1 MIFKNLYFNII
12 LRTLLLTGSCLLLP
26 LANNKY
32 HDIIININIMVFIVL
47 QIVLLIRR
55 LNFVNRDLISF
66 FDSLK
71 YDDSSV
77 ILSNEFQNQDYF
89 RLSKRLQNVN
99 KQILKLKE
107 QNIQQDIYFKTV
119 TEHATVGL
127 MGFDEK
133 GQVKLCN
140 KAFREL
146 LNIESVSKI
155 SKLNSIH
162 SDFESILNKI
172 EPSDQKLLKI
182 DYNNKITQLVIRA
195 TNFKTKD
202 QNLKLISIQDIKNE
216 LDQKELESWQKLV
229 QILRHE
235 IMNSIGPISS
245 TIDTLH
251 EIITNPTTNETRE
264 LKDLNNEILGDIS
277 AGLKIIK
284 ERNIGIHEFI
294 EKFRSLSRIPKPEM
308 KKVSMV
314 ELFSNIQLF
323 WENELKKKNIHFE
336 TSIKDNIEYLL
347 ADKNQIEQILIN
359 LIKNSIESISN
370 KANGKIILT
379 AYFTNIS
386 KIAIDVTDNGKGIS
400 AEIID
405 QVFTPF
411 FTTKENGS
419 GIGLNLARQ
428 MMRLH
433 GGNISLKSIPE
444 SDTTFTLTF

>member
-1 MIFKNLYFNII
+1 MIFKNLYLNII
-12 LRTLLLTGSCLLLP
+12 FRTLLLAGSCLLLP
-26 LANNKY
+26 IANNKY
-32 HDIIININIMVFIVL
+32 HDILININIVVLIVL

-71 YDDSSV
+71 YDDSSI

-99 KQILKLKE
+99 KEILRLKE
-107 QNIQQDIYFKTV
+107 KNIQQDIYFKTV

-127 MGFDEK
+127 LGFDEK
-133 GQVKLCN
+133 GHVKLCN
-140 KAFREL
+140 KAFRKLFE
-146 LNIESVSKI
+146 IESISKI
-155 SKLNSIH
+155 SKLNTIH
-162 SDFESILNKI
+162 SDFESLLNRI

-195 TNFKTKD
+195 TNFKSKD

-264 LKDLNNEILGDIS
+264 LKDLNNEMLQDI
-277 AGLKIIK
+277 AGGLTIIK
-284 ERNIGIHEFI
+284 ERNVGIQKFT
-294 EKFRSLSRIPKPEM
+294 EKFRSLSRIPKPEL
-308 KKVSMV
+308 KKMSIP
-314 ELFSNIQLF
+314 ELFSNIQSF
-323 WENELKKKNIHFE
+323 WENELNRKNIHFE
-336 TSIKDNIEYLL
+336 TYINDNIEHFL
-347 ADKNQIEQILIN
+347 ADKNQVEQILIN
-359 LIKNSIESISN
+359 LIKNSIESIDI
-370 KANGKIILT
+370 KPNGNIKLT
-379 AYFTNIS
+379 AHYTNNY
-386 KIAIDVTDNGKGIS
+386 KITIDVTDNGKGIS
-400 AEIID
+400 KEILD
-405 QVFTPF
+405 QVFIPF
-411 FTTKENGS
+411 FTTKEQGS

-428 MMRLH
+428 IMRLH
-433 GGNISLKSIPE
+433 GGSISVQSVPNTE
-444 SDTTFTLTF
+444 TTFTLKF